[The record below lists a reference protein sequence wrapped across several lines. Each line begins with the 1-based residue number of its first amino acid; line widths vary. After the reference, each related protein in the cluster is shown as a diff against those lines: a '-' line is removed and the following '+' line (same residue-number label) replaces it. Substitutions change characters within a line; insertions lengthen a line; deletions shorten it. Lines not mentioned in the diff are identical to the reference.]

1 MDIRFDGK
9 VALVTGASTGIG
21 AATAIEFGRSGAS
34 VIVNYNRSAEAANE
48 VVETIV
54 SKGGKAKAV
63 QADVSRASEVNRL
76 VKTTLEAYNDR
87 IDILVNNAGS
97 LIERCHFMQV
107 SEKLWD
113 ECMQL
118 NIKSVFLCSQVVI
131 PIMKKH
137 GFGRIINISSIA
149 ARNGGGSDAM
159 HYASAKAAVL
169 TLTKGLAK
177 DLAQTGI
184 TVNNVNPGVIT
195 TPFHDRFSPKELR
208 EKFKKNIPLN
218 REGEAKE
225 IAYTVLFLASEYTN
239 FILGESIE
247 VNGGQLMD

>member
-34 VIVNYNRSAEAANE
+34 VIVNYNRSFEAANE

-54 SKGGKAKAV
+54 SEGGKATAV
-63 QADVSRASEVNRL
+63 QADVSRSSDVERL
-76 VKTTLEAYNDR
+76 VNTTLKTYDGK

-97 LIERCHFMQV
+97 LIERCAILEV
-107 SEKLWD
+107 SERLWD

-118 NIKSVFLCSQVVI
+118 NIKSVFLCSQAVI
-131 PIMKKH
+131 PVMKRH
-137 GFGRIINISSIA
+137 GFGRIINISSVA
-149 ARNGGGSDAM
+149 ARNGGGTDSM
-159 HYASAKAAVL
+159 HYAAAKAAVL

-177 DLAQTGI
+177 EVAQTGI
-184 TVNNVNPGVIT
+184 TVNNVNPGVIA

-208 EKFKKNIPLN
+208 ETFKKNIPLN

-225 IAYTVLFLASEYTN
+225 IAYTVLFLASEYTD